1 MFMIKPLFSISILN
15 WNGKHLLKK
24 CIESVLKQ
32 TYKPIEI
39 ILVDNGSTDGSIEFV
54 KKYFEKKVKIVQFN
68 KNIGYSKGHNMGFE
82 KSRGKWVA
90 LMSNDVILDKNW
102 VSAVMQTAQK
112 EPDAGVI
119 GSLGYFKNLS
129 ESVNGNYMD
138 ILGIVAPCNNKQVT
152 SLMTVAGGV
161 FAVNKKYF
169 DKPYDE
175 DYFIYG
181 DEGFLGM
188 RTLLKN
194 KKNIVCLKTNYKFQ
208 GTGSEGTAKLK
219 EKTVF
224 LSERNNILN
233 FLRFLNIK
241 TIILL
246 LPIIAIHY
254 ITSRI
259 LNLILTGKWNYFQW
273 RINAWVWILTNIT
286 QILEK
291 RRQSQSEKRTGDK
304 KLFELFISISPNE
317 IKHHNIMA
325 KLFQKYLKLIYP
337 LI

>member
-1 MFMIKPLFSISILN
+1 MTKPLFSISILN

-24 CIESVLKQ
+24 CIESALKQ
-32 TYKPIEI
+32 TYKPIEV
-39 ILVDNGSTDGSIEFV
+39 ILVDNGSIDGSVEFV
-54 KKYFEKKVKIVQFN
+54 KKHFGKKVKIIHFN
-68 KNIGYSKGHNMGFE
+68 ENKGYSKGHNAGFE
-82 KSRGKWVA
+82 KSQGKWVA

-102 VSAVMQTAQK
+102 VSAIMQTAQK
-112 EPDAGVI
+112 EPNAGVI
-119 GSLGYFKNLS
+119 GSHGYFKNLS
-129 ESVNGNYMD
+129 EPVNGNYMD
-138 ILGIVAPCNNKQVT
+138 ILGILAPCNNKQVN

-194 KKNIVCLKTNYKFQ
+194 KKNIVCLNTNYQFQ

-224 LSERNNILN
+224 LSERNNLLN
-233 FLRFLNIK
+233 FLRFLSIK
-241 TIILL
+241 TMILL

-259 LNLILTGKWNYFQW
+259 LNLILRGKWSYLKW
-273 RINAWVWILTNIT
+273 RINAWLWILMNVPK
-286 QILEK
+286 ILEK
-291 RRQSQSEKRTGDK
+291 RRKSQSEKTTSDK
-304 KLFELFISISPNE
+304 KLFELFVSISPNE
-317 IKHHNIMA
+317 IKQQNIMA
-325 KLFQKYLKLIYP
+325 KLFQKYLKLIYS